1 MAPSRTSYAP
11 QLPLELSFSPL
22 LTGIPL
28 SLQRQSRLVRIGT
41 RHGPTV
47 ASATGTASVSRTSSQ
62 HSTANRPPPTLPSL
76 PLHTGPSHSPIV
88 NLLDLLDRMDN
99 DVFCEV
105 QRVRENIR
113 ETRALVKEVKGEQR
127 ARSAEFL
134 ARRDRE
140 QEARETKG
148 VNDEFWLGV

>member
-1 MAPSRTSYAP
+1 
-11 QLPLELSFSPL
+11 
-22 LTGIPL
+22 
-28 SLQRQSRLVRIGT
+28 
-41 RHGPTV
+41 
-47 ASATGTASVSRTSSQ
+47 
-62 HSTANRPPPTLPSL
+62 
-76 PLHTGPSHSPIV
+76 
-88 NLLDLLDRMDN
+88 MDN
-99 DVFCEV
+99 DVSCEV

-140 QEARETKG
+140 RESRETKG